1 MVYHEKIMFKGNT
14 VTYTRY
20 GEWTDVCCL
29 FFHGFF
35 ASSDFLPPDADGEG
49 LCVLSFDRP
58 GVGQSDLWGKYRMED
73 FFEVILK
80 VFEEHSVLG
89 VHVAG
94 HSAGG
99 YYSQVFAQLY
109 PDITRSVTLL
119 STLPPL
125 NCDETE
131 PLMTKDLRK
140 RRFFTNKL
148 RPVARLYFLI
158 TADVLNRKLEMVIND
173 RIELMAP
180 FEQEMYRKHR
190 DVYKNAILMSATKKG
205 KGAYYDAIAL
215 FERRP
220 HPDIRPDIP
229 VYIWNG
235 GEDQTT
241 TVRFA
246 QYLKEKYNAC
256 KIHIIPEGTHMMF
269 FAVWHEA
276 MAEAIGERRDYD
288 Q

>member
-1 MVYHEKIMFKGNT
+1 MVYHEKIMFKDNK

-20 GEWTDVCCL
+20 GEWTDICCL

-35 ASSDFLPPDADGEG
+35 ASSDFLPPDADSDGV
-49 LCVLSFDRP
+49 CVLSFDRP
-58 GVGQSDLWGKYRMED
+58 GVGDSDLWGKYKMED
-73 FFEVILK
+73 FFEVILR
-80 VFEEHSVLG
+80 VMAEHNVRG

-99 YYSQVFAQLY
+99 YYSQVFAMLY

-119 STLPPL
+119 SSLPPL

-131 PLMTKDLRK
+131 PLMTKALRK
-140 RRFFTNKL
+140 RRFYTNKL
-148 RPVARLYFLI
+148 RPVARLYFFI
-158 TADVLNRKLEMVIND
+158 TADVLNRKCGRVIND
-173 RIELMAP
+173 RIEQMAP
-180 FEQEMYRKHR
+180 FEQEVYKKYR

-205 KGAYYDAIAL
+205 KGAFYDAIAL
-215 FERRP
+215 FERRA
-220 HPDIRPDIP
+220 HPVIRSDIP

-235 GEDQTT
+235 GADQTT

-246 QYLKEKYNAC
+246 EFLKKKYNTSR
-256 KIHIIPEGTHMMF
+256 IHIIPEGTHMMF

-276 MAEAIGERRDYD
+276 LREAMEERRLL
-288 Q
+288 